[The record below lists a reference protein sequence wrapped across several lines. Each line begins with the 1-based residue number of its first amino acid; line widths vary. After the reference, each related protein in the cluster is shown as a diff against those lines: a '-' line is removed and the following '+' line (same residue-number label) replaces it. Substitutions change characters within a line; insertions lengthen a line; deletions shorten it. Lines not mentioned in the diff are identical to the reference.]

1 MSRAPIMIGRM
12 KFPNGP
18 DTMMMV
24 AMIIRMPWMPTKVL

>member
-18 DTMMMV
+18 VTTMIS
-24 AMIIRMPWMPTKVL
+24 AMIMTMPCVPMIEL